1 MAHLSVEFNKGIRMT
16 EQQLDRLG
24 NHSPSSELQQ
34 KGYCHL
40 PGFLSSARL
49 EQLENEFQQ
58 LAAQANRILSD
69 IAQQQLT
76 YAEYYQQ
83 GKARFIAVPELANP
97 TQTCRF
103 EYIHASSEY
112 FRDKLIPWCAAEIER
127 KLGLK
132 VSLFKD
138 KCNLKSPGGGAF
150 TAHQD
155 IPAYIDF
162 GPKLHITAAV
172 FLDEA
177 TAENGALEMAEN
189 FMAVQGGEGVE
200 WVNTALGS
208 YPLLATYQGG
218 SDNGR
223 ILHQL
228 EQQLN
233 WKAVYAKAG
242 DIVLFHS
249 YIPHRS
255 AVNASATTRRAF
267 FFTFNLAE
275 EGDLYESYYQSKRA
289 DFGHLRFHVATP
301 TAHGAM

>member
-1 MAHLSVEFNKGIRMT
+1 MADLSMEFNKGIRMT
-16 EQQLDRLG
+16 EQRSDTLRLQ
-24 NHSPSSELQQ
+24 SFSSELEQ

-40 PGFLSSARL
+40 PGFLSAARL
-49 EQLENEFQQ
+49 EQLESAFQQ

-69 IAQQQLT
+69 IAQQQLS

-83 GKARFIAVPELANP
+83 DRARFIAVPELTNP

-103 EYIHASSEY
+103 EYIHASSDY
-112 FRDKLIPWCAAEIER
+112 FRDMLIPLCAAEIQR
-127 KLGLK
+127 QLGRK

-189 FMAVQGGEGVE
+189 FMAVQGDGVE
-200 WVNTALGS
+200 WVDTALGS

-218 SDNGR
+218 TDNGR
-223 ILHQL
+223 ILQQL
-228 EQQLN
+228 EQQLS

-242 DIVLFHS
+242 DIILFHS

-267 FFTFNLAE
+267 FFTFNLTE
-275 EGDLYESYYQSKRA
+275 EGELYESYYQSKRA

-301 TAHGAM
+301 TAHDGM